1 MLVEINLL
9 PEKEPKKIGFIV
21 FITSI
26 LLLSLLA
33 GASHFYQILSTNNQ
47 IISINDQIALTKKIV
62 TQLGQTGQTTASTS
76 SVDLL
81 KTAIKKETENR
92 VPTVPIIQHLNSL
105 LPERGFILS
114 FSLQDSGSLTI
125 SVQFDTATESAN
137 FLENLN
143 QVGWIKAAT
152 LTSLTSTPLKDETSS
167 ASSTAYS
174 TAGTNTSSNSA
185 NKYLPRYTGQFQIIL
200 NIKEAKKL
208 LDNQQLDGTDVKGA
222 VQR

>member
-21 FITSI
+21 FIVSL
-26 LLLSLLA
+26 LLLSLMA
-33 GASHFYQILSTNNQ
+33 GAFYFYQIQSINNQ
-47 IISINDQIALTKKIV
+47 IKGINDQIALTKKIV
-62 TQLGQTGQTTASTS
+62 TQLGKSEQTAAPTS

-81 KTAIKKETENR
+81 KIAIKKETENR

-114 FSLQDSGSLTI
+114 FSLKDSGSLTI

-143 QVGWIKAAT
+143 QVGWIKTAT

-167 ASSTAYS
+167 TTDSTV
-174 TAGTNTSSNSA
+174 GTKTLSNSA
-185 NKYLPRYTGQFQIIL
+185 NQYLPRYRGEFQIIL
-200 NIKEAKKL
+200 KIEEAKKL
-208 LDNQQLDGTDVKGA
+208 PNEQSVDGTEMKGA